1 VKLVFVTQ
9 MLDAD
14 DAVLGFVVRWIEGLA
29 RHCEGVRVLALEVG
43 STAGLPDN
51 VEFRTIGRKGRLR
64 RWLRYRGQL
73 NEALGRDGFDT
84 LLTHMVPRYSVVA
97 AGPVAKH
104 GAAHFLWYTHK
115 GVDSRLRKAVRV
127 VEKVF
132 TAGAESMRIE
142 TDKKVVTGHGID
154 VQHFDP
160 RDANPVVP
168 ARLLSV
174 GRLTPAKD
182 PLTLLAAF
190 SILVSRGHDIHLDWV
205 GAGLAASDAAFA
217 RTVEEQIEFGGPGLR
232 ERVHLVGDV
241 PYPEIPNWFRRSTL
255 FVSTS
260 LTGSIDKVVL
270 EAMACARPVIT
281 CNESFPP
288 IFSELG
294 EDADKLVFEKGNA
307 EQLAEKIELLLTWKP
322 AGRHMLGE
330 RLREI
335 VTAGHEV
342 DDLMGRLVAH
352 MGGNS

>member
-9 MLDAD
+9 VLDAD
-14 DAVLGFVVRWIEGLA
+14 DAVLGFVIRWIQGLA
-29 RHCEGVRVLALEVG
+29 KHCEQVRVLALEVG
-43 STAGLPDN
+43 STEGLPDN
-51 VEFRTIGRKGRLR
+51 VDYRVIGRKGRLR

-73 NEALGRDGFDT
+73 SEALGKDSFDT

-97 AGPVAKH
+97 AGPVRKH
-104 GAAHFLWYTHK
+104 GVGHFLWYTHK
-115 GVDSRLRKAVRV
+115 GVDSRLKNAVKV

-142 TDKKVVTGHGID
+142 TAKKVVTGHGID

-160 RDANPVVP
+160 KDANPVVP

-190 SILVSRGHDIHLDWV
+190 SILVSRGHDVHLDWV
-205 GAGLAASDAAFA
+205 GAGLAAGDEAFR
-217 RTVEEQIEFGGPGLR
+217 RTVEEQIEYGGPGLE
-232 ERVHLVGDV
+232 ERVHLIGDV
-241 PYPEIPNWFRRSTL
+241 PYPEIPGWFRRSTV

-270 EAMACARPVIT
+270 EAMSCARPVVT

-288 IFSELG
+288 IFAALG
-294 EDADKLVFEKGNA
+294 EDADKLVFEQGNA
-307 EQLAEKIELLLTWKP
+307 EQLAERLELLLTWKP
-322 AGRHMLGE
+322 AGRHLLGE

-335 VTAGHEV
+335 VTSGHEV
-342 DDLMGRLVAH
+342 DQLMGRLVAA
-352 MGGNS
+352 MGERT